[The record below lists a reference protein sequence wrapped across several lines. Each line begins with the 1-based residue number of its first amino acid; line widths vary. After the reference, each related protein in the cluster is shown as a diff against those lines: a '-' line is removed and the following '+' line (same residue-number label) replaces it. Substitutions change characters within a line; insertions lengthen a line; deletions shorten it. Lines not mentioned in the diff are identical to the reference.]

1 MTDAIDRLAPSDDPG
16 PLDALSTDQLRARR
30 NDLQEAELTLSYV
43 RRLVQVRLDILLNE
57 REHRAGGAGAR
68 DAAALVAELPKI
80 LLEHEPGTARG
91 SFPGVAGPPAAVEEV
106 VAELDR
112 VFDVATLDALPDDA
126 LAAAAD
132 RLAGTERRVSSRRR
146 ALHASIDAVQEEM
159 LRRYKSG
166 EASVDSLLP

>member
-126 LAAAAD
+126 LAAAAV
-132 RLAGTERRVSSRRR
+132 RVAETERRVSSRRR
-146 ALHASIDAVQEEM
+146 TLHASIDAVQEEM

>member
-1 MTDAIDRLAPSDDPG
+1 MTDAIDRLAPSEDPG
-16 PLDALSTDQLRARR
+16 PLDALSMEQLRARR
-30 NDLQEAELTLSYV
+30 NDLQEAEVTLSYV
-43 RRLVQVRLDILLNE
+43 RRLVQVRLDILLDE

-68 DAAALVAELPKI
+68 DTAARVAQLPKI

-91 SFPGVAGPPAAVEEV
+91 SFPEVSGLPPAVEEV
-106 VAELDR
+106 VAELDA
-112 VFDVATLDALPDDA
+112 VFDAATLDALPDDA

-132 RLAGTERRVSSRRR
+132 RLAETERRVSSLRR